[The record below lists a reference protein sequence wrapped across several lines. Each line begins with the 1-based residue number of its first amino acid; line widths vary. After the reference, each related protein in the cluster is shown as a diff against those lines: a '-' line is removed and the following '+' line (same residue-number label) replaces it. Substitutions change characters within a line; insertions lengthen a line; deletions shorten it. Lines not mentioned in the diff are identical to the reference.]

1 MAKGNDRSSKAA
13 SATTNPSTSS
23 TPTADTVERSVV
35 VLAEQLGRIVG
46 TVQAKAEG
54 WLDRGTL
61 RDQIAGIRDGAA
73 ELLDHLAGH
82 VTSAESE
89 SATGKKPP
97 VAKAA
102 DAGRNKGRSGGFV
115 DAPGKKHRKPMPST
129 PGAKHSDTRI
139 AKVKV
144 VNESRRRGGR

>member
-1 MAKGNDRSSKAA
+1 MAKGNDRPSKTA
-13 SATTNPSTSS
+13 SATTNLTNSS
-23 TPTADTVERSVV
+23 TPTADSVELRVLE
-35 VLAEQLGRIVG
+35 LAEQLGRIVG

-61 RDQIAGIRDGAA
+61 NDQIAAVRDGAA
-73 ELLDHLAGH
+73 ELVDHLKQVAG
-82 VTSAESE
+82 AESTG
-89 SATGKKPP
+89 ATGKKPP
-97 VAKAA
+97 VARAA
-102 DAGRNKGRSGGFV
+102 DAGRNRGRSGGFV

-144 VNESRRRGGR
+144 ANESRRRGGR

>member
-1 MAKGNDRSSKAA
+1 MAKGND
-13 SATTNPSTSS
+13 
-23 TPTADTVERSVV
+23 TVER
-35 VLAEQLGRIVG
+35 
-46 TVQAKAEG
+46 
-54 WLDRGTL
+54 
-61 RDQIAGIRDGAA
+61 RDGAA

-82 VTSAESE
+82 
-89 SATGKKPP
+89 GR
-97 VAKAA
+97 AA